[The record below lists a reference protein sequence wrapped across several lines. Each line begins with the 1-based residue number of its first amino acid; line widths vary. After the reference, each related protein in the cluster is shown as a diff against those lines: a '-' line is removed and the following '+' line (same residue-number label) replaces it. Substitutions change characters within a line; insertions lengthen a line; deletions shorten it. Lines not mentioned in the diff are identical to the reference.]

1 MHYENRQP
9 EEGINVSK
17 HSPVKTFL
25 QLVIS
30 TVLLL
35 AVTIFVLYLS
45 GAWLAKKIPFRF
57 EEAIMEKIDF
67 DFGGQASYQDIREY
81 LNELSARIAV
91 HLPNPDEVSYTVHYE
106 PENVFNAYA
115 TIGGNI
121 VFFKGL
127 INKLPNENALAMV
140 MAHEMAHVSHRDPVA
155 GLGGGVA
162 STIALSAMFGSS
174 GTQYASSFINSAGG
188 LTAVQFTR
196 KMENNADDAAILAV
210 SKLYGHTL
218 GADSLFKHIDGKRE
232 ESSTPDWLARFSS
245 THPLDGD
252 RVENIKRKTRELE
265 LPTTGETT
273 PLPDLW

>member
-1 MHYENRQP
+1 MKYENRQP

-17 HSPVKTFL
+17 GSPVKTFL

-30 TVLLL
+30 TLLL
-35 AVTIFVLYLS
+35 LTVSIFVLYLS
-45 GAWLAKKIPFRF
+45 GAWLAKKIPFRY
-57 EEAIMEKIDF
+57 EEAIMEKIDV
-67 DFGGQASYQDIREY
+67 DFGSSGSDQDIREY

-106 PENVFNAYA
+106 PEDVFNAYA

-121 VFFKGL
+121 VFYKGL
-127 INKLPNENALAMV
+127 LKALPNENALAMV

-162 STIALSAMFGSS
+162 SAIALSTVFGSS
-174 GTQYASSFINSAGG
+174 GSEYAGSFINGAGG

-210 SKLYGHTL
+210 SKLYGHTV
-218 GADSLFKHIDGKRE
+218 GADSLFKHIDEKQK
-232 ESSTPDWLARFSS
+232 ESSKPDWFSRFSS
-245 THPLDGD
+245 THPLDSD
-252 RVENIKRKTRELE
+252 RVENIKQKTLELE
-265 LPTTGETT
+265 LPTSGDTT

>member
-1 MHYENRQP
+1 MRYENRQP

-17 HSPVKTFL
+17 GSPVKTFL

-30 TVLLL
+30 TALLL
-35 AVTIFVLYLS
+35 AVSIFVLFLS
-45 GAWLAKKIPFRF
+45 GAWLAKKIPFRY
-57 EEAIMEKIDF
+57 EEAIMEKTDI
-67 DFGGQASYQDIREY
+67 DFGGQESDQDIRAY

-106 PENVFNAYA
+106 PEDVFNAYA

-127 INKLPNENALAMV
+127 LKELPNENALAMV

-162 STIALSAMFGSS
+162 SAIALSTVFGSS
-174 GTQYASSFINSAGG
+174 GSQYASSFINGAGG

-210 SKLYGHTL
+210 SKLYGHTV
-218 GADSLFKHIDGKRE
+218 GADSLFKYIVEKRD

-245 THPLDGD
+245 THPLDSD
-252 RVENIKRKTRELE
+252 RVKNIKEKTLE
-265 LPTTGETT
+265 LALPTAGETT

>member
-1 MHYENRQP
+1 MQYENRQP

-17 HSPVKTFL
+17 GSPVKTFL
-25 QLVIS
+25 QLLIS

-35 AVTIFVLYLS
+35 AVSVFVIYLS
-45 GAWLAKKIPFRF
+45 GSWLAKKIPFRY
-57 EEAIMEKIDF
+57 EQAIMEKIDF
-67 DFGGQASYQDIREY
+67 DFSGQASDDDIRRY
-81 LNELSARIAV
+81 LNDLSARIAV
-91 HLPNPDEVSYTVHYE
+91 HLPNPDEVTYTVHYE
-106 PENVFNAYA
+106 PEDVFNAYA

-121 VFFKGL
+121 VFYKGL
-127 INKLPNENALAMV
+127 INRLPNENALAMV

-162 STIALSAMFGSS
+162 SMIALSAVFGSS
-174 GTQYASSFINSAGG
+174 GSQYASTFVDNAGG

-196 KMENNADDAAILAV
+196 RMENNADDAAILAV
-210 SKLYGHTL
+210 SKLYGHTV
-218 GADSLFKHIDGKRE
+218 GADSLFKHIDEERE

-245 THPLDGD
+245 THPLDSD
-252 RVENIKRKTRELE
+252 RINNIKEKTLELE

>member
-1 MHYENRQP
+1 MKYENRQP

-17 HSPVKTFL
+17 GSPVKTFL

-30 TVLLL
+30 TLLL
-35 AVTIFVLYLS
+35 LTVSIFVLYLS
-45 GAWLAKKIPFRF
+45 GAWLAKKIPFRY
-57 EEAIMEKIDF
+57 EEAIMEKIDV
-67 DFGGQASYQDIREY
+67 DFGSSGSDQDIREY
-81 LNELSARIAV
+81 LSELSARIAV

-106 PENVFNAYA
+106 PEDVFNAYA

-121 VFFKGL
+121 VFYKGL
-127 INKLPNENALAMV
+127 LKALPNENALAMV

-162 STIALSAMFGSS
+162 SAIALSTVFGSS
-174 GTQYASSFINSAGG
+174 GSEYAGSFINGAGG

-210 SKLYGHTL
+210 SKLYGHTV
-218 GADSLFKHIDGKRE
+218 GADSLFKHIDEKRK
-232 ESSTPDWLARFSS
+232 ESSKPDWFSRFSS
-245 THPLDGD
+245 THPLDSD
-252 RVENIKRKTRELE
+252 RVENIKQKTLELE
-265 LPTTGETT
+265 LPTSGDTT

>member
-1 MHYENRQP
+1 MRYENRQP

-30 TVLLL
+30 TALLL
-35 AVTIFVLYLS
+35 AVSIFVLYLS
-45 GAWLAKKIPFRF
+45 GAWLAKKIPFRY
-57 EEAIMEKIDF
+57 EEAIMEKIDIN
-67 DFGGQASYQDIREY
+67 FGNQESDQNIREY

-106 PENVFNAYA
+106 PEDVFNAYA

-127 INKLPNENALAMV
+127 LKELPNENALAMV

-162 STIALSAMFGSS
+162 SAVALSTVFGNS
-174 GTQYASSFINSAGG
+174 GSKYASSFINGAGG

-210 SKLYGHTL
+210 SNLYGHTV
-218 GADSLFKHIDGKRE
+218 GADSLFKHINEKRE
-232 ESSTPDWLARFSS
+232 ESSKPDWYARFSS
-245 THPLDGD
+245 THPLDSD
-252 RVENIKRKTRELE
+252 RVKNIKQKTLELE